1 MRILVVG
8 ATSFWG
14 RPLVDELRSRGHAVS
29 VFSRDP
35 RAFPD
40 DWRLAIPCH
49 WGALEHDHILEQALV
64 DVDRV
69 VASISAGTR
78 REQAD
83 SAEVDGIRHL
93 LKAMSRRRGTELV
106 RLTSPAPLRDSDWW
120 PMATRRRADLL
131 VETSDVPHCL
141 SEMGW
146 APEMLSTLLRK
157 DTLWLPHPRSVPGR
171 ILWQSRREGVR
182 RLADLAGG
190 TSLPARSRIRG
201 KDRATLLELSTRVC
215 IRHATLN
222 RVHLPGRFFHWM
234 ARAGSD
240 FGFAGLRLVHA
251 GSQDESLAP
260 VGTEDSLADW
270 PQFTP
275 RNAK

>member
-1 MRILVVG
+1 MRILLVG

-49 WGALEHDHILEQALV
+49 WGSLDHGHILEEAL
-64 DVDRV
+64 DGVDRV
-69 VASISAGTR
+69 VASVSAGSR
-78 REQAD
+78 REHAD

-93 LKAMSRRRGTELV
+93 LRAMSRRRGTELV

-141 SEMGW
+141 AEMGW
-146 APEMLSTLLRK
+146 APEMLSPLLRK
-157 DTLWLPHPRSVPGR
+157 GTLWLPHPLSVPGR
-171 ILWQSRREGVR
+171 ILWQSRRDGVR
-182 RLADLAGG
+182 KLADLAGG
-190 TSLPARSRIRG
+190 DSLPARTRIRG
-201 KDRATLLELSTRVC
+201 KDCATLIELSTRAC
-215 IRHATLN
+215 IRHAPLN
-222 RVHLPGRFFHWM
+222 RIHLPGRFFRWM
-234 ARAGSD
+234 AETGSD

-251 GSQDESLAP
+251 GSQDESQAP
-260 VGTEDSLADW
+260 VGTEDALADW
-270 PQFTP
+270 PQLT
-275 RNAK
+275 RRTT